1 MPHLVK
7 RGTNTQCKVLDSLA
21 WPTGK
26 GARKFVYA
34 AIADDFETGS
44 FLFAAKVHPPSTT
57 NVTSEKGQAM
67 QR

>member
-1 MPHLVK
+1 M
-7 RGTNTQCKVLDSLA
+7 LDSLA